1 MKKDK
6 LMGYVEM
13 AGETLV
19 VTGAAAWL
27 PLRNLAMIIFAAGT
41 VLMAIG
47 RFAQTPSYQ
56 KYSPVDPKVLT
67 LRRLYRQRMMGMV
80 ALILSA
86 IIMNMPQG
94 FHFGLYVA
102 PASWLVTF
110 IIFAIIEVY
119 TAFRISAVEKDNKE
133 IK

>member
-27 PLRNLAMIIFAAGT
+27 PLRSLAMIIFAAGT

-56 KYSPVDPKVLT
+56 KYSPIDPKVLT

-110 IIFAIIEVY
+110 TIFAIIEVY

>member
-27 PLRNLAMIIFAAGT
+27 PLRSLGMIIFAAGT